1 MTLPPPS
8 PDDLRAL
15 QAQLAGMPPVAALG
29 IRVDRYAD
37 ETLHLRA
44 PLAANVNDKDN
55 AFGGSLASLMT
66 LAGWGW
72 VNLRLRQA
80 GIAADV
86 YVADSQLRYRVPVYE
101 DLRAEAAPEAAAD
114 ADAFIDTLR
123 KRGKARLQ
131 LAARVRLAD
140 GTVAATLSGRFVAIA
155 KG

>member
-15 QAQLAGMPPVAALG
+15 QAQIAGMPPVAALG
-29 IRVDRYAD
+29 IGVERYAD
-37 ETLHLRA
+37 EVLYLHA
-44 PLAANVNDKDN
+44 PLAANVNDKAN

-72 VNLRLRQA
+72 VNLQLWRA

-86 YVADSQLRYRVPVYE
+86 YVADSQLRYLVPVYE
-101 DLRAEAAPEAAAD
+101 DLRAEAAPEPGAD
-114 ADAFIDTLR
+114 AGVFIDTLR
-123 KRGKARLQ
+123 QRGKARLQ

-140 GTVAATLSGRFVAIA
+140 GTLAATLSGRFVAIA